1 MPKHTPFHERL
12 VSINETGIWK
22 NWSGYLVAPRY
33 KYSETEEYYAIRNSA
48 ALLDTTPLFKYR
60 IKGDDA
66 VAFLKKVM
74 ARNIE
79 NCAVGQA
86 QYTCW
91 CNPEGFVLQDGVVMR
106 ISDNEFWLTAAEP
119 TLRYFRKTA
128 EQMALTSLEI
138 DDISEQ
144 YGILALQG
152 PHSMDVLQQLTDAA
166 DGLGYFDLAAAN
178 IAGKSVVISR
188 TGFTGDLGYEIWV
201 ASEDAL
207 TIWDALMTA
216 GKNFNITPMG
226 TTALKM
232 ARVEAGLLLID
243 VDFQSARFAWVDE
256 QRETPAELGWGWMF
270 RKFKDDDRDFIGR
283 ERIER
288 ELNNKTNRWTTV
300 GLEIDWHD
308 YERVHLQAGIMPPK
322 HGIYRES
329 TMSIYRPGDVEWDY
343 AGYASSFLYS
353 SLLRKP
359 IAIAKLPL
367 DLAKRGTK
375 VDLEIPLIRKPVNV
389 VATVTRMPFYNPK
402 RKTEL
407 MTATV

>member
-79 NCAVGQA
+79 SCAVGQA

-106 ISDNEFWLTAAEP
+106 ISDGEFWLTAAEP

-128 EQMALTSLEI
+128 EQLAFTNLEI

-152 PHSMDVLQQLTDAA
+152 PHSLDVLQQLTDAA
-166 DGLGYFDLAAAN
+166 DGLG
-178 IAGKSVVISR
+178 
-188 TGFTGDLGYEIWV
+188 
-201 ASEDAL
+201 
-207 TIWDALMTA
+207 
-216 GKNFNITPMG
+216 
-226 TTALKM
+226 
-232 ARVEAGLLLID
+232 
-243 VDFQSARFAWVDE
+243 
-256 QRETPAELGWGWMF
+256 
-270 RKFKDDDRDFIGR
+270 
-283 ERIER
+283 
-288 ELNNKTNRWTTV
+288 
-300 GLEIDWHD
+300 
-308 YERVHLQAGIMPPK
+308 
-322 HGIYRES
+322 
-329 TMSIYRPGDVEWDY
+329 
-343 AGYASSFLYS
+343 
-353 SLLRKP
+353 
-359 IAIAKLPL
+359 
-367 DLAKRGTK
+367 
-375 VDLEIPLIRKPVNV
+375 
-389 VATVTRMPFYNPK
+389 
-402 RKTEL
+402 
-407 MTATV
+407 